1 MFKFI
6 TEAAA
11 PNFNAIKDVTL
22 VENKE
27 LGTKDMYIT
36 GIFIQCLVKNRNG
49 RVYDKMVMEQAVAKY
64 VQERMA
70 DPNGKLRSY
79 GELGHPEG
87 VEINLHRV
95 SHMITELTW
104 QDNDVYGKAK
114 LLDTEY
120 GRIASSIIKQG
131 GQLGVSS
138 RGLGELSRGP
148 VGENLVTQF
157 ELIAEDIVADPSA
170 PEGYVE
176 GILEGKEYI
185 LQGGVYT
192 PINTRKISRAYE
204 GLENMMESLPKKDVD
219 TYILNAVKKFFKEI

>member
-1 MFKFI
+1 MLKFI
-6 TEAAA
+6 TEASAA
-11 PNFNAIKDVTL
+11 NFNAIQDVTL

-49 RVYDKMVMEQAVAKY
+49 RIYDKHVMEQAVQKY
-64 VQERMA
+64 MMDRM
-70 DPNGKLRSY
+70 NGPKLRSF

-95 SHMITELTW
+95 SHMITEMAW
-104 QDNDVYGKAK
+104 NGNDVHGKAK
-114 LLDTEY
+114 IMDTEY
-120 GRIASSIIKQG
+120 GRIASTIIKSG

-138 RGLGELSRGP
+138 RGLGELSKGP
-148 VGENLVTQF
+148 GGENIVTQF
-157 ELIAEDIVADPSA
+157 ELLAEDIVADPSA
-170 PEGYVE
+170 PEGYVD

-192 PINTRKISRAYE
+192 QTNSKKITRAYE
-204 GLENMMESLPKKDVD
+204 GLERQMDSLPKKEVD
-219 TYILNAVKKFFKEI
+219 AYILNAVRKFFKEI

>member
-11 PNFNAIKDVTL
+11 PNFNAIQDVTL
-22 VENKE
+22 IENKE
-27 LGTKDMYIT
+27 LGTKDMYIS

-49 RVYDKMVMEQAVAKY
+49 RVYDKYVMENAVAKY
-64 VQERMA
+64 MQDRM
-70 DPNGKLRSY
+70 NGPKLRSY
-79 GELGHPEG
+79 GELGHPDG

-104 QDNDVYGKAK
+104 NGNDVLGKAK

-120 GRIASSIIKQG
+120 GRIASSIIKSG

-138 RGLGELSRGP
+138 RGLGELSKGP

-185 LQGGVYT
+185 LQGGNYVQV
-192 PINTRKISRAYE
+192 NTKRISRAYE
-204 GLENMMESLPKKDVD
+204 HLENNLSSLPKKDVD
-219 TYILNAVKKFFKEI
+219 SYILNSVKDFFGRI

>member
-11 PNFNAIKDVTL
+11 PNFNAIQDVTL
-22 VENKE
+22 IENKE

-49 RVYDKMVMEQAVAKY
+49 RVYDKHVMEQSINKY
-64 VQERMA
+64 MA
-70 DPNGKLRSY
+70 DRMNGPKLRSY

-95 SHMITELTW
+95 SHMITEMSW
-104 QDNDVYGKAK
+104 NGNDVYGKAK

-120 GRIASSIIKQG
+120 GRIASSIIKSG

-138 RGLGELSRGP
+138 RGLGELSKGP
-148 VGENLVTQF
+148 GGENLVTQF

-192 PINTRKISRAYE
+192 QVNSRKISRAYE
-204 GLENMMESLPKKDVD
+204 HLENSMSSLPKKEVD
-219 TYILNAVKKFFKEI
+219 AYILEAVKKFFKQI

>member
-11 PNFNAIKDVTL
+11 PNFNAIRDVTI

-27 LGTKDMYIT
+27 LGTKDMYIS

-49 RVYDKMVMEQAVAKY
+49 RIYDKYVMEQAVQKY
-64 VQERMA
+64 MSDRMSG
-70 DPNGKLRSY
+70 DKLRSY

-95 SHMITELTW
+95 SHMVTELTW
-104 QDNDVYGKAK
+104 NGNDVLGKAK
-114 LLDTEY
+114 LIDTEY
-120 GRIASSIIKQG
+120 GRIASSIIKSG

-138 RGLGELSRGP
+138 RGLGELSKGQT
-148 VGENLVTQF
+148 GENIVSQF

-185 LQGGVYT
+185 LQGGNYVEV
-192 PINTRKISRAYE
+192 NTKRISRAYDK
-204 GLENMMESLPKKDVD
+204 LEDSLNSLPKKDVD
-219 TYILNAVKKFFKEI
+219 SYILESVRKFFKNI

>member
-1 MFKFI
+1 MIKFI
-6 TEAAA
+6 TEAAS
-11 PNFNAIKDVTL
+11 PNFSAIKDILL

-27 LGTKDMYIT
+27 NGSKDMYIT

-49 RVYDKMVMEQAVAKY
+49 RIYDKHVMEQAVNKY
-64 VQERMA
+64 MLDRM
-70 DPNGKLRSY
+70 NGPALRSY

-95 SHMITELTW
+95 SHMITEMSW
-104 QDNDVYGKAK
+104 NGNDVYGKAK

-120 GRIASSIIKQG
+120 GRIASSILKSG

-138 RGLGELSRGP
+138 RGLGELSKGP
-148 VGENLVTQF
+148 GGENLVTQF

-192 PINTRKISRAYE
+192 QINSKKISRAYD
-204 GLENMMESLPKKDVD
+204 GLEKQMSSLPKKAVD
-219 TYILNAVKKFFKEI
+219 AYVLNAVKKFFKEI

>member
-11 PNFNAIKDVTL
+11 PNFNAIQDVTL
-22 VENKE
+22 IENKE

-49 RVYDKMVMEQAVAKY
+49 RVYDKQVMEQSVAKY
-64 VQERMA
+64 VQERMSG
-70 DPNGKLRSY
+70 PKLRSY

-87 VEINLHRV
+87 VDINLHRV
-95 SHMITELTW
+95 SHMITELSW
-104 QDNDVYGKAK
+104 QGNDVYGKAK

-120 GRIASSIIKQG
+120 GRIASSIIKSG
-131 GQLGVSS
+131 GLLGVSS

-148 VGENLVTQF
+148 TGENLVTQF

-185 LQGGVYT
+185 LQGGSYV
-192 PINTRKISRAYE
+192 PINTNRISKAYDL
-204 GLENMMESLPKKDVD
+204 LENKLSSLPKKDVD
-219 TYILNAVKKFFKEI
+219 AYILNSVKKFFEQI

>member
-11 PNFNAIKDVTL
+11 PNFNAIQDVTL

-27 LGTKDMYIT
+27 LGTKEMYIT

-49 RVYDKMVMEQAVAKY
+49 RVYDKHVMEQAVQKY
-64 VQERMA
+64 MA
-70 DPNGKLRSY
+70 DRMNGPKLRSY

-104 QDNDVYGKAK
+104 QGNDVYGKAK

-120 GRIASSIIKQG
+120 GRIASSIIKGG

-192 PINTRKISRAYE
+192 QVNTNKISRAYDN
-204 GLENMMESLPKKDVD
+204 LERNISSLPKKDVD
-219 TYILNAVKKFFKEI
+219 SYLINAVKNFFKEI